1 MTWPMLLALA
11 TLLLSAAQTAPVA
24 PAVEPLEPPAC
35 FGFFGMVLFESG
47 STELSANARAML
59 DNFLAGQRSR
69 PLRSGANLTG
79 YADRVGSRRANL
91 TLARRRAQTVA
102 AYLIAGGVPA
112 HLIEVVARP
121 EEEGLVDTADGVPE
135 RQNRNVQILE
145 RVPPEVSARWDA
157 WVRLHGYSG
166 PIC

>member
-1 MTWPMLLALA
+1 MSLALA
-11 TLLLSAAQTAPVA
+11 ALLWSAAPSAAAAP

-47 STELSANARAML
+47 STELSPNTRAML
-59 DNFLAGQRSR
+59 DAFLAGQHTR
-69 PLRSGANLTG
+69 PIRSGATLTG

-91 TLARRRAQTVA
+91 ILARRRALAVR

-112 HLIEVVARP
+112 GMIEIVARP
-121 EEEGLVDTADGVPE
+121 EDQGLVDTADGVPE

-145 RVPPEVSARWDA
+145 RVPAEIAARWDA
-157 WVRLHGYSG
+157 WVRIHGYSG
-166 PIC
+166 PVC